1 MYERLDNLLK
11 KRGITPYRLSK
22 DLGIS
27 QSCLSEWKRGNSI
40 PKHER
45 LVKIAAYLGV
55 PESYLTGREDLD
67 LPDIQPATEAGKSE
81 LANKELLEQLMT
93 LVKEKLA
100 VPEWSDEQAKQNLE
114 LFNSLSA
121 EKKQEALRYL
131 RFLLT
136 QQEAEKQ

>member
-11 KRGITPYRLSK
+11 KRGITPYRLAK

-45 LVKIAAYLGV
+45 LVKIANYFDV
-55 PESYLTGREDLD
+55 PVAYLTG
-67 LPDIQPATEAGKSE
+67 
-81 LANKELLEQLMT
+81 KEESVQAAEKNTALLEQLMT

-100 VPEWSDEQAKQNLE
+100 APEWNDEQAKQNLE

-131 RFLLT
+131 RTLVE
-136 QQEAEKQ
+136 QQEAEKR

>member
-11 KRGITPYRLSK
+11 EHGITPYRLSK

-45 LVKIAAYLGV
+45 LVKIANYFNV
-55 PESYLTGREDLD
+55 PVSYLTGREASD
-67 LPDIQPATEAGKSE
+67 QAAAAGAPAEA
-81 LANKELLEQLMT
+81 NRELLEQLMD

-100 VPEWSDEQAKQNLE
+100 TPEWSDEQAKQNLA
-114 LFNSLSA
+114 LFNSLTP
-121 EKKQEALRYL
+121 EKKQEALSYL
-131 RFLLT
+131 RFLLS
-136 QQEAEKQ
+136 QQEADKQ